1 MPGNEF
7 FGRLHTIGG
16 LWRGKL
22 KDKGDT
28 AVENKKIYITE
39 SDMEKLQDFLIAPTT
54 AGGRDKD
61 YLRELAE
68 ELNRGE
74 VVPSKNIPS
83 DVITMNSR
91 VRLIDLDLGE
101 ESVLTLVF
109 PDKADAQQNKISIL
123 APIGTALIGFRVG
136 DIITWKVPKGVRRL
150 RVEEVLYQPEAS
162 GHYEL

>member
-1 MPGNEF
+1 M
-7 FGRLHTIGG
+7 
-16 LWRGKL
+16 
-22 KDKGDT
+22 
-28 AVENKKIYITE
+28 ENKKIYITE
-39 SDMEKLQDFLIAPTT
+39 SDMEKLQDFLLAPTT

-61 YLRELAE
+61 HLRELAE
-68 ELNRGE
+68 ELNRAE
-74 VVPSKNIPS
+74 VVPSKNIPG

-91 VRLIDLDLGE
+91 MCLSDLDSGE
-101 ESVLTLVF
+101 KRVYTLVF

-136 DIITWKVPKGVRRL
+136 DVITWKVPKGVRRL

>member
-1 MPGNEF
+1 M
-7 FGRLHTIGG
+7 
-16 LWRGKL
+16 
-22 KDKGDT
+22 
-28 AVENKKIYITE
+28 ENKKIYITE
-39 SDMEKLQDFLIAPTT
+39 SDMEKLQNLLIAPTT

-61 YLRELAE
+61 HLRELAE
-68 ELNRGE
+68 ELDRGE

-91 VRLIDLDLGE
+91 VRLSDLDLGE
-101 ESVLTLVF
+101 ELVYTLVF
-109 PDKADAQQNKISIL
+109 PDKTDAQQNKISIL

-162 GHYEL
+162 GNYEL